1 MKNLYKLLIGVLAL
15 STVTSCDDYLE
26 VDHYDILPADF
37 MFKTEENVLSGLNG
51 LYDTFY
57 TDQHGSGDD
66 ETWGFKPQVFAA
78 NHSTMDCQASGWDA
92 EWQRHAWKPDKG
104 SLETAWRMSYRA
116 VDRANRFLAGLE
128 TADASIF
135 ADSNS
140 KTVYEAQ
147 ARAIRGYNYLYL
159 TKLFGR
165 VPMLLTGETYTTSV
179 GKARPESVDETYAA
193 IEEDLGTVA
202 NIRGLFL

>member
-66 ETWGFKPQVFAA
+66 ERWTVRLPVGMR
-78 NHSTMDCQASGWDA
+78 N
-92 EWQRHAWKPDKG
+92 G
-104 SLETAWRMSYRA
+104 SVMPG
-116 VDRANRFLAGLE
+116 NP
-128 TADASIF
+128 I
-135 ADSNS
+135 
-140 KTVYEAQ
+140 
-147 ARAIRGYNYLYL
+147 
-159 TKLFGR
+159 R
-165 VPMLLTGETYTTSV
+165 VPWRLHG
-179 GKARPESVDETYAA
+179 G
-193 IEEDLGTVA
+193 
-202 NIRGLFL
+202 

>member
-78 NHSTMDCQASGWDA
+78 NILRWTVRLPVGM
-92 EWQRHAWKPDKG
+92 RNG
-104 SLETAWRMSYRA
+104 SVMPG
-116 VDRANRFLAGLE
+116 NR
-128 TADASIF
+128 
-135 ADSNS
+135 
-140 KTVYEAQ
+140 
-147 ARAIRGYNYLYL
+147 
-159 TKLFGR
+159 
-165 VPMLLTGETYTTSV
+165 
-179 GKARPESVDETYAA
+179 
-193 IEEDLGTVA
+193 
-202 NIRGLFL
+202 

>member
-92 EWQRHAWKPDKG
+92 EWQRHACLLYTSP
-104 SLETAWRMSYRA
+104 SPR
-116 VDRANRFLAGLE
+116 DRG
-128 TADASIF
+128 
-135 ADSNS
+135 
-140 KTVYEAQ
+140 
-147 ARAIRGYNYLYL
+147 
-159 TKLFGR
+159 
-165 VPMLLTGETYTTSV
+165 
-179 GKARPESVDETYAA
+179 
-193 IEEDLGTVA
+193 
-202 NIRGLFL
+202 

>member
-78 NHSTMDCQASGWDA
+78 NHSAHSWCTQ
-92 EWQRHAWKPDKG
+92 
-104 SLETAWRMSYRA
+104 TAFPGYPLPTRRPLWR
-116 VDRANRFLAGLE
+116 
-128 TADASIF
+128 
-135 ADSNS
+135 
-140 KTVYEAQ
+140 
-147 ARAIRGYNYLYL
+147 
-159 TKLFGR
+159 
-165 VPMLLTGETYTTSV
+165 
-179 GKARPESVDETYAA
+179 
-193 IEEDLGTVA
+193 
-202 NIRGLFL
+202 

>member
-78 NHSTMDCQASGWDA
+78 NHLRWTVRLPVGM
-92 EWQRHAWKPDKG
+92 RNG
-104 SLETAWRMSYRA
+104 SVMPG
-116 VDRANRFLAGLE
+116 NP
-128 TADASIF
+128 I
-135 ADSNS
+135 
-140 KTVYEAQ
+140 
-147 ARAIRGYNYLYL
+147 
-159 TKLFGR
+159 R
-165 VPMLLTGETYTTSV
+165 VPWRLHG
-179 GKARPESVDETYAA
+179 G
-193 IEEDLGTVA
+193 
-202 NIRGLFL
+202 

>member
-92 EWQRHAWKPDKG
+92 EWQRHAWKPDKFPG
-104 SLETAWRMSYRA
+104 DCMADELSCSGPCKPFPSWPGDGGCLYICGQQFQ
-116 VDRANRFLAGLE
+116 DRL
-128 TADASIF
+128 
-135 ADSNS
+135 
-140 KTVYEAQ
+140 
-147 ARAIRGYNYLYL
+147 
-159 TKLFGR
+159 
-165 VPMLLTGETYTTSV
+165 
-179 GKARPESVDETYAA
+179 
-193 IEEDLGTVA
+193 
-202 NIRGLFL
+202 

>member
-66 ETWGFKPQVFAA
+66 ETWGFKICCQPFYDGLSGFRLGCGMAA
-78 NHSTMDCQASGWDA
+78 SC
-92 EWQRHAWKPDKG
+92 
-104 SLETAWRMSYRA
+104 LETR
-116 VDRANRFLAGLE
+116 
-128 TADASIF
+128 
-135 ADSNS
+135 
-140 KTVYEAQ
+140 
-147 ARAIRGYNYLYL
+147 
-159 TKLFGR
+159 
-165 VPMLLTGETYTTSV
+165 
-179 GKARPESVDETYAA
+179 
-193 IEEDLGTVA
+193 
-202 NIRGLFL
+202 